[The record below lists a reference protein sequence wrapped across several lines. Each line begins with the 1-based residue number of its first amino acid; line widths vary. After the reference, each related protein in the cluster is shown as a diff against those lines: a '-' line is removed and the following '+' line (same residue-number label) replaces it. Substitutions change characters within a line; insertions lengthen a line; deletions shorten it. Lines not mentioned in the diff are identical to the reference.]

1 MNPGSPRNQGEASNL
16 VGSNDAILDE
26 LLSSQQL
33 MIAMLRVSVEDPSAR
48 IGAWDVRDIAAHLA
62 ASERDCYV
70 PRIRAIA
77 AGENPTFDLFSN
89 DDADF
94 SGIHLDDALDEWTAT
109 RVMLIGYV
117 KTLDESQR
125 TELAGNHETYGRVT
139 VDRYLEIALKHDRDH
154 LRGLERLASQLT
166 R

>member
-1 MNPGSPRNQGEASNL
+1 MNDKL
-16 VGSNDAILDE
+16 LDD
-26 LLSSQQL
+26 LLNSQQL
-33 MIAMLRVSVEDPSAR
+33 MIAMLRVSEEDPSAR
-48 IGAWDVRDIAAHLA
+48 VGAWDLRDLAAHLA

-77 AGENPTFDLFSN
+77 AGENPTFGVFNN
-89 DDADF
+89 DDTDF

-117 KTLDESQR
+117 RTLDENQR
-125 TELAGNHETYGRVT
+125 TALAGQHEQFGRVT
-139 VDRYLEIALKHDRDH
+139 VDRYLEIALKHDQDH
-154 LRGLERLASQLT
+154 LSGLERLAGELT